1 MTPTDYEIAANVAF
15 VLILFAALVFIFRRH
30 L

>member
-1 MTPTDYEIAANVAF
+1 MDATDRLIAEMVAWG
-15 VLILFAALVFIFRRH
+15 LLGFAVLVFIFRRH

>member
-1 MTPTDYEIAANVAF
+1 MDATDRAIVEMVAWGLL
-15 VLILFAALVFIFRRH
+15 VFAALVFIFRRH